1 MKRVPDQRHR
11 PTFDLPTLSSHFFVL
26 LLAGR
31 CLAAHFQE
39 FISSGDRMNEPV
51 SCKQPEPPPPPPPA
65 FISSLPAA
73 CCSTGRGKNCNMPTS
88 SGFWERW
95 LVVVV
100 FEGKTDGGVVGLS
113 CLQAI
118 RSFDWI
124 TERPV
129 GFSADGHLSIR

>member
-51 SCKQPEPPPPPPPA
+51 SCKQPEPRPPPPPPA
-65 FISSLPAA
+65 RLHFIPSRRMLLNRSRKKLQHAHVIWLL
-73 CCSTGRGKNCNMPTS
+73 GKMAGC
-88 SGFWERW
+88 RR
-95 LVVVV
+95 V
-100 FEGKTDGGVVGLS
+100 
-113 CLQAI
+113 
-118 RSFDWI
+118 
-124 TERPV
+124 
-129 GFSADGHLSIR
+129 